1 MIRAE
6 ISDGSMRQP
15 EPTFWWWDQGKS
27 RARLSWQVTM
37 WPIALVY
44 EGINLN
50 GAYIVRSCGFGQA
63 LLRINGELIAPTLNG
78 KLMGEFKEFP
88 VPSDAVKTGKLT
100 LTWDRPKGEE
110 HLNWRNKSR
119 LAEVWLLKKG

>member
-1 MIRAE
+1 VRE
-6 ISDGSMRQP
+6 P

-37 WPIALVY
+37 WPVAVVY
-44 EGINLN
+44 EALDPKGE
-50 GAYIVRSCGFGQA
+50 YVVRSSGFGQA
-63 LLRINGELIAPTLNG
+63 LLRVNGELIAPTIDG

-88 VPSDAVKTGKLT
+88 VPSNFLKNGKLT
-100 LTWDRPKGEE
+100 LTWDRPKDEA

-119 LAEVWLLKKG
+119 LAEVWLLKKA